1 MPLDIRPMTEAE
13 VSIAID
19 WAAAEG
25 WNPGLSDL
33 RSFRAEDPD
42 GFLMGR
48 LDGKPAATISVVRY
62 GTGYAFLG
70 FFIVAPELRGQGH
83 GLAIW
88 QVGMERLA
96 GRCVGLDGVVAQ
108 QGNYA
113 KSGFVLAYPNFRHG
127 GRVKVEVPR
136 DARLV
141 ANPAAAAVAAC
152 DRACFPEDRI
162 WFLKAWLGEPGH
174 VVRALVEDGTATG
187 YGVLRPSRD
196 GSRIGPLFAA
206 DRSDAEVLFCALAAE
221 APDGPV
227 FMDLPEPNRD
237 AFRLAE
243 TFGLAP
249 CFETA
254 RMYRGPAPDLPLGRI
269 FGITSLELG

>member
-13 VSIAID
+13 VALAID

-33 RSFRAEDPD
+33 RPFRAEDPE

-48 LDGKPAATISVVRY
+48 LDGKPAAVISVVRY
-62 GTGYAFLG
+62 GTGYGFLG

-83 GLAIW
+83 GLSIW
-88 QVGMERLA
+88 QAGMERLA

-108 QGNYA
+108 QGNYT
-113 KSGFVLAYPNFRHG
+113 KSGFVLAHRNIRHG
-127 GRVKVEVPR
+127 GRVSVEAPR

-141 ANPAAAAVAAC
+141 SNPAVAAVASC
-152 DRACFPEDRI
+152 DRTCFPEVRSR
-162 WFLKAWLGEPGH
+162 FLDGWLSEPGH
-174 VVRALVEDGTATG
+174 VVRALVEDGAVTG
-187 YGVLRPSRD
+187 YGVLRPCRE
-196 GSRIGPLFAA
+196 GSKVGPLFAA
-206 DRSDAEVLFCALAAE
+206 GWADAKVLFQALAAE

-227 FMDLPEPNRD
+227 FLDTPEPNRD
-237 AFRLAE
+237 AVRLAE
-243 TFGLAP
+243 DFGLFP

-254 RMYRGPAPDLPLGRI
+254 RMYHGPAPDLPLGRI
-269 FGITSLELG
+269 FGISTFELG